1 MADLFDLYWSYEP
14 DSNFLNGCKIQS
26 TSKVVAGMPQEKRAI
41 HNCQKISSPG
51 TNWRLP
57 SDYGFTGFMETAVD
71 EIQEDVQIT
80 KPEKLEGVR
89 LESATSTDH
98 LARQSEAAI
107 ANSPRS

>member
-80 KPEKLEGVR
+80 KPENQRQAQTTSQGRVLNGSLSSGKLVPQ
-89 LESATSTDH
+89 AP
-98 LARQSEAAI
+98 I
-107 ANSPRS
+107 A